1 MTTPTTQ
8 IVQMQYQN
16 PHASMLLYVPV
27 AVVCNTS
34 DEALER
40 NIRANSALPLKWL
53 AAKPAHEGVAVLCGG
68 GASIAEHVDD
78 IRAMQKDGAKV
89 FAMNGAASYL
99 GGLGILP
106 DYQVI
111 ADAKQETSQLV
122 SAYAGEYLFA
132 SQVHPD
138 TVQVIADHPQILQI
152 WHLEIGEIER
162 FFPED
167 RLKRGGYAL
176 IGGGA
181 AVGNSALCV
190 AYAMGYRNLHVFGF
204 DSCHRDGK
212 SHAYAQPMNDF
223 IPCVDVEWGGKVY
236 TASVAMKAQAEKFQ
250 ITAQALEQAGCE
262 ITVYGGGLLQT
273 MYNSPPQDLTERDKY
288 RLIWQFDGYREFSPG
303 EEIVGKFLEVARP
316 DGLIVDFGCGTGRAA
331 LALHKAG
338 HEVFLVDFADNCRD
352 EEALVLPFLEWDL
365 CLPCPVSAAHGLCTD
380 VMEHI
385 PTEKVGL
392 VIENIMASAKA
403 VFFQISTVQDCFG
416 DMIHQRLHNTVKDHV
431 WWVEQFRALGFEIQW
446 QEERDNASCFL
457 VTH

>member
-1 MTTPTTQ
+1 MTSPTTQ

-16 PHASMLLYVPV
+16 PHASMPLYIPV
-27 AVVCNTS
+27 AVICNTS
-34 DEALER
+34 DEALES
-40 NIRANSALPLKWL
+40 NIRANSGLPLRWI
-53 AAKPAHEGVAVLCGG
+53 AAEPAHEGVAVLCGG
-68 GASIAEHVDD
+68 GASIAEHIDD
-78 IRAMQKDGAKV
+78 IRAMQTDGAKI
-89 FAMNGAASYL
+89 FAMNATATYL
-99 GGLGILP
+99 GRLGILP

-122 SAYAGEYLFA
+122 SHYANEFLFA

-138 TVQVIADHPQILQI
+138 TVEATDWHNLSL

-181 AVGNSALCV
+181 AVGNSAMCV
-190 AYAMGYRNLHVFGF
+190 TYAMGYRKQHVFGF
-204 DSCHRDGK
+204 DSCHKDGK
-212 SHAYAQPMNDF
+212 SHAYPQPMNDF

-262 ITVYGGGLLQT
+262 ITVYGEGLLQA

-288 RLIWQFDGYREFSPG
+288 RLIWQFDGYRDFSPG
-303 EEIVGKFLEVARP
+303 EEIVGKFLEIAKP

-338 HEVFLVDFADNCRD
+338 HDVFLVDFADNCRD
-352 EEALVLPFLEWDL
+352 EEALILPFLEWDL
-365 CLPCPVSAAHGLCTD
+365 CLPCPVSSNYGLCTD

-385 PTEKVGL
+385 PTDKVGI
-392 VIENIMASAKA
+392 VIENIMASARS
-403 VFFQISTVQDCFG
+403 VFFQISTVQDVFG
-416 DMIHQRLHNTVKDHV
+416 DLIHQRLHNTVKNHF
-431 WWVEQFRALGFEIQW
+431 WWTGQFRALGFEIQW

-457 VTH
+457 VKRPD